1 MGVKLR
7 PTSQAAATDA
17 LDTSALADGAASL
30 GVPLSA
36 AQLDAFRRY
45 HLELADANRR
55 VNLTS
60 VVDWER
66 AQSAHYL
73 DSLSVLPAIPRE
85 LRSGCRLADVGSGAG
100 FPGLPLHIA
109 NPAIQVTLVEATG
122 KKAAFLRALRE
133 TLELAGVDVLSC
145 RAETLGRDPSARES
159 FDVVTARGVAKLRTL
174 AELTLPLCRLGGVVI
189 AHKGPGAEEEA
200 ADAENA
206 VRELGGAV
214 REVRWVD
221 VPGLDREHALVVLDK
236 LSPTPPRYPRRPGI
250 PRKRPL

>member
-1 MGVKLR
+1 MSITEQPPLV
-7 PTSQAAATDA
+7 DI
-17 LDTSALADGAASL
+17 LDTSALRDGAALL

-36 AQLDAFRRY
+36 VQLDAFRRY
-45 HLELADANRR
+45 HLELADANSR

-60 VVDWER
+60 IVDWER

-73 DSLSVLPAIPRE
+73 DSLSVLPAIPGQ

-109 NPAIQVTLVEATG
+109 DSSIHVTLVEATA
-122 KKAAFLRALRE
+122 KKAAFLRGLCE
-133 TLELAGVDVLSC
+133 TLGLTGVEVLTC
-145 RAETLGRDPSARES
+145 RAETLGQDPAARET
-159 FDVVTARGVAKLRTL
+159 FDVVTARGVAKLNAL
-174 AELTLPLCRLGGVVI
+174 AELTLPLCRVGGVVI

-206 VRELGGAV
+206 VRVMGGAV

-221 VPGLDREHALVVLDK
+221 VPGLDRRHALVVLDK
-236 LSPTPPRYPRRPGI
+236 LTPTPTRYPRRPGI